1 MRVSRYALLTILC
14 AVLLG
19 APAIWFGAANAE
31 ETSKPE
37 DTRASGGGAAE
48 SKSTPGRVPKDI
60 LVVNPCKAAH
70 PPSYCNVRN

>member
-1 MRVSRYALLTILC
+1 MWST
-14 AVLLG
+14 
-19 APAIWFGAANAE
+19 AANAQ

-37 DTRASGGGAAE
+37 DTRAAGGGAE
-48 SKSTPGRVPKDI
+48 SKSAPTRVPKDI

>member
-1 MRVSRYALLTILC
+1 MRVSRYAFVILLWT
-14 AVLLG
+14 VSLG
-19 APAIWFGAANAE
+19 APAIWSAAANAQ

-37 DTRASGGGAAE
+37 DTRAPGGAAAE
-48 SKSTPGRVPKDI
+48 SKSAPGRVPKDI